1 MDEGGNGP
9 VRLNAK
15 AIAAGLI
22 LLAFAIVGF
31 WINAQDHAIGT
42 ARRMG
47 PGYMPML
54 AFGILGFLAAV
65 TIVTGLVSGPDA
77 LERWSRDE
85 SLSVFGGIATALVVT
100 LVLSAMGGPISRN
113 WYPLGIGLFAGCLVF
128 AIPPGWRK
136 LGLVVAALI
145 LFGIVLELGGL
156 FLAIALTIGLA
167 ALADETQ
174 TVKGTIA
181 LILFQIALCWFVFI
195 YELDIRVNVWPQIL

>member
-1 MDEGGNGP
+1 LNG
-9 VRLNAK
+9 K

-65 TIVTGLVSGPDA
+65 TIVTGLFSGPDA
-77 LERWSRDE
+77 LERWSRNE
-85 SLSVFGGIATALVVT
+85 LLSVFGGIVTAIIVT
-100 LVLSAMGGPISRN
+100 VVLSAMGGVISRN

-136 LGLVVAALI
+136 LGLVIAAMV
-145 LFGIVLELGGL
+145 LFGLTLDIGGL
-156 FLAIALTIGLA
+156 FLAIALTIALS

-174 TVKGTIA
+174 TVKGTAA
-181 LILFQIALCWFVFI
+181 LIVFLIALCWFVFI
-195 YELDIRVNVWPQIL
+195 KELDIRVSIWPQF

>member
-1 MDEGGNGP
+1 M
-9 VRLNAK
+9 RLNGK

-54 AFGILGFLAAV
+54 AYGILGFLAVV
-65 TIVTGLVSGPDA
+65 TVVTGLFSGPDA
-77 LERWSRDE
+77 LERWSRSE
-85 SLSVFGGIATALVVT
+85 LLSVLGGIVTAIVVT
-100 LVLSAMGGPISRN
+100 AVLSAMGGIISRN

-128 AIPPGWRK
+128 SIPPGWRK
-136 LGLVVAALI
+136 LGLVIAAMV
-145 LFGIVLELGGL
+145 LFGLTLDIGGL
-156 FLAIALTIGLA
+156 FLAITVTVALA

-174 TVKGTIA
+174 TVKGTAA
-181 LILFQIALCWFVFI
+181 LIVFLIALCWFVFI
-195 YELDIRVNVWPQIL
+195 KELDIRVSIWPQF

>member
-1 MDEGGNGP
+1 MDVGGNGP

-65 TIVTGLVSGPDA
+65 TIVSGLFSGPDA
-77 LERWSRDE
+77 LVRWSRSE
-85 SLSVFGGIATALVVT
+85 LLSVFGGIATALFVT
-100 LVLSAMGGPISRN
+100 AVLSGMGGVISRN

-128 AIPPGWRK
+128 SIPPGWRK
-136 LGLVVAALI
+136 LGLVIAAMV
-145 LFGIVLELGGL
+145 LFGLTLDIGGL
-156 FLAIALTIGLA
+156 FLAITVTVALA

-174 TVKGTIA
+174 TVKGTAA
-181 LILFQIALCWFVFI
+181 LIVFLIALCWFVFI
-195 YELDIRVNVWPQIL
+195 KELDIRVSIWPQF

>member
-1 MDEGGNGP
+1 LNG
-9 VRLNAK
+9 K

-54 AFGILGFLAAV
+54 AYGILGFLAVV
-65 TIVTGLVSGPDA
+65 TVVTGLFSGPDA
-77 LERWSRDE
+77 LERWSRSE
-85 SLSVFGGIATALVVT
+85 LLSVLGGIVTAIVVT
-100 LVLSAMGGPISRN
+100 AVLSAMGGIISRN

-128 AIPPGWRK
+128 SIPPGWRK
-136 LGLVVAALI
+136 LGLVIAAMV
-145 LFGIVLELGGL
+145 LFGLTLDIGGL
-156 FLAIALTIGLA
+156 FLAITVTVALA

-174 TVKGTIA
+174 TVKGTAA
-181 LILFQIALCWFVFI
+181 LIVFLIALCWFVFI
-195 YELDIRVNVWPQIL
+195 KELDIRVSIWPQF

>member
-1 MDEGGNGP
+1 M
-9 VRLNAK
+9 RLNGK

-65 TIVTGLVSGPDA
+65 TIVTGLFSGPDA
-77 LERWSRDE
+77 LERWSRNE
-85 SLSVFGGIATALVVT
+85 LLSVFGGIVTAIIVT
-100 LVLSAMGGPISRN
+100 VVLSAMGGVISRN

-136 LGLVVAALI
+136 LGLVIAAMV
-145 LFGIVLELGGL
+145 LFGLTLDIGGL
-156 FLAIALTIGLA
+156 FLAITVTVALA

-174 TVKGTIA
+174 TVKGTAA
-181 LILFQIALCWFVFI
+181 LIVFLIALCWFVFI
-195 YELDIRVNVWPQIL
+195 KELDIRVSIWPQF

>member
-1 MDEGGNGP
+1 M
-9 VRLNAK
+9 RLNGK

-54 AFGILGFLAAV
+54 AFGILGFLAVV
-65 TIVTGLVSGPDA
+65 TVVTGLFSGPDA
-77 LERWSRDE
+77 LERWSRSE
-85 SLSVFGGIATALVVT
+85 LLSVVGGIVTAIIVT
-100 LVLSAMGGPISRN
+100 AVLSAMGGIISRN

-128 AIPPGWRK
+128 SIPPGWRK
-136 LGLVVAALI
+136 LGLVIAAMV
-145 LFGIVLELGGL
+145 LFGLTLDIGGL
-156 FLAIALTIGLA
+156 FLAITVTVALA

-174 TVKGTIA
+174 TVKGTAA
-181 LILFQIALCWFVFI
+181 LIVFLIALCWFVFI
-195 YELDIRVNVWPQIL
+195 KELDIRVSIWPQF

>member
-1 MDEGGNGP
+1 
-9 VRLNAK
+9 VRLNGK

-54 AFGILGFLAAV
+54 AYGILGFLAVV
-65 TIVTGLVSGPDA
+65 TVVTGLFSGPDA
-77 LERWSRDE
+77 LERWSRSE
-85 SLSVFGGIATALVVT
+85 LLSVLGGIVTAIVVT
-100 LVLSAMGGPISRN
+100 AVLSAMGGIISRN

-128 AIPPGWRK
+128 SIPPGWRK
-136 LGLVVAALI
+136 LGLVIAAMV
-145 LFGIVLELGGL
+145 LFGLTLDIGGL
-156 FLAIALTIGLA
+156 FLAITVTVALA

-174 TVKGTIA
+174 TVKGTAA
-181 LILFQIALCWFVFI
+181 LIVFLIALCWFVFI
-195 YELDIRVNVWPQIL
+195 KELDIRVSIWPQF